1 MISDYQAARGTA
13 GARLV
18 RDRPPGHG
26 TTDPGRP
33 ASAGRIRPTATASI
47 MRIGILY
54 EHPDWF
60 LPLFAALNRRGLEYM
75 RIDAGALRWD
85 PTERPAF
92 DLLVNRMSPSAY
104 LRGRAHAIFATG
116 AYLQYVESW
125 DVPVV
130 NGSAQWRLEISKSAQ
145 LDLFDA
151 LGVPF
156 PRSQVINHP
165 SQALAAADRLRYPIL
180 VKPNI
185 GGSGARIQ
193 RFDVPQQLD
202 GAITGGRLDLG
213 IDSTALVQE
222 FLPASDGA
230 ITRLELLD
238 GDLLYAIRITP
249 PAEHGFNLCPADICQ
264 VPEGAP
270 AGVTGGESAESLRTV
285 EGVCP
290 VKPSMRIEAAD
301 PPAEVVRMAC
311 RLAHRAGLDV
321 CGIEYLVDAR
331 DGRPCFYD
339 VNALSN
345 FVTDAPRI
353 LGFDPFSRFV
363 DYLETRLAVLC

>member
-1 MISDYQAARGTA
+1 
-13 GARLV
+13 
-18 RDRPPGHG
+18 
-26 TTDPGRP
+26 
-33 ASAGRIRPTATASI
+33 

-54 EHPDWF
+54 EHPEWF
-60 LPLFAALNRRGLEYM
+60 LPLFAALNRRGVQYVQ
-75 RIDAGALRWD
+75 IDAAALRWD
-85 PTERPAF
+85 PRERPAY

-104 LRGRAHAIFATG
+104 LRGHAHAIFATG

-156 PRSQVINHP
+156 PRSSVINHA
-165 SQALAAADRLRYPIL
+165 SEALAAADRLRYPIV

-193 RFDVPQQLD
+193 RFDSREPLEAAV
-202 GAITGGRLDLG
+202 AGRTLDLG

-222 FLPASDGA
+222 FLPAAGGR

-238 GDLLYAIRITP
+238 GHLLYAIQITP
-249 PAEHGFNLCPADICQ
+249 PADHGFNLCPADICQ
-264 VPEGAP
+264 APDGARNG
-270 AGVTGGESAESLRTV
+270 ADGSAAPIQ
-285 EGVCP
+285 GMCP
-290 VKPSMRIEAAD
+290 VKPSMLIEAAE
-301 PPAEVVRMAC
+301 PPDELIEMGR
-311 RLAHRAGLDV
+311 RLARRAGLDV

-331 DGRPCFYD
+331 DGRPSFYD

-345 FVTDAPRI
+345 FVTDAPNI
-353 LGFDPFSRFV
+353 VGFDPFGRFV
-363 DYLETRLAVLC
+363 DYLERRLAVLP